1 MVNYACAFSLSELG
15 KYFELTKIIYICL
28 FKHVTLLFNSWVN
41 KRIVERIKEH
51 DRDIQLLRTQT
62 SAVSEHANMTGN
74 YPL

>member
-1 MVNYACAFSLSELG
+1 MHVLLACQNWGNTLNEQKL
-15 KYFELTKIIYICL
+15 YIFVLL
-28 FKHVTLLFNSWVN
+28 FKHVTLLLNSWVN
-41 KRIVERIKEH
+41 KRIVERIKEN

>member
-1 MVNYACAFSLSELG
+1 MNNNY
-15 KYFELTKIIYICL
+15 
-28 FKHVTLLFNSWVN
+28 VTLLLNSWVN
-41 KRIVERIKEH
+41 KRIVERIKEN